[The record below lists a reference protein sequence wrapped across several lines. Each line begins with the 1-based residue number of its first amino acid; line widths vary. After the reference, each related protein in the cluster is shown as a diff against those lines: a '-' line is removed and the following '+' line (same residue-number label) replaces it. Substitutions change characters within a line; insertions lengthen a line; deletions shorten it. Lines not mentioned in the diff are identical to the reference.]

1 MAKQHKKPELRFNGF
16 EEDWEECFIE
26 NLGTWDKGQRMSKED
41 IKPEG
46 GNACIHYGEL
56 FSYSEIIPCAVSK
69 TSLQKQ
75 IVSTGNELLFPD
87 SDVTPDG
94 LGRCSTVLQEGVI
107 LGSGIN
113 ILRLPLSKYAP
124 FYSLCVTKNR
134 KQIIDKVTGSTV
146 RHIHPKDLNEVE
158 LYETHNFSE
167 QQKIGE
173 FFMELDELIK
183 AKEQEVEKLRQ
194 IKQALL
200 DKMFPNTEPHETET
214 GGVNLSIDIL
224 LQTDT
229 RLVRCTPS
237 PLIPA
242 IRFRGYS
249 KKWENKTFGDYG
261 AINMCKRIMKYQT
274 SEKGDVPF
282 FKIGTFGGT
291 PDAYIPLSL
300 FLEYKQKYPYPRKGD
315 ILVSAAGTIGRVVEF
330 SGENEYFQDSNIV
343 WLNHN
348 QQLDNSFLKVLYSV
362 VKWNGLE
369 GSTLKRLY
377 NNNFLQTQ
385 IVVPSDT
392 DEQFAIGQ
400 FFREQDNTIYAV
412 QAQIIRLR
420 NIKQACLQKMFA

>member
-1 MAKQHKKPELRFNGF
+1 
-16 EEDWEECFIE
+16 
-26 NLGTWDKGQRMSKED
+26 
-41 IKPEG
+41 
-46 GNACIHYGEL
+46 
-56 FSYSEIIPCAVSK
+56 
-69 TSLQKQ
+69 
-75 IVSTGNELLFPD
+75 
-87 SDVTPDG
+87 
-94 LGRCSTVLQEGVI
+94 
-107 LGSGIN
+107 
-113 ILRLPLSKYAP
+113 
-124 FYSLCVTKNR
+124 
-134 KQIIDKVTGSTV
+134 
-146 RHIHPKDLNEVE
+146 
-158 LYETHNFSE
+158 
-167 QQKIGE
+167 
-173 FFMELDELIK
+173 
-183 AKEQEVEKLRQ
+183 
-194 IKQALL
+194 
-200 DKMFPNTEPHETET
+200 
-214 GGVNLSIDIL
+214 
-224 LQTDT
+224 
-229 RLVRCTPS
+229 
-237 PLIPA
+237 
-242 IRFRGYS
+242 
-249 KKWENKTFGDYG
+249 
-261 AINMCKRIMKYQT
+261 MKYQT